1 MRPKILAGV
10 EMGGTKCVCILGT
23 GPSDIRGQEIIPTG
37 EPEATL
43 GAISEVLDCWNSKFG
58 EIAALGVASFGPL
71 DLRRSSSTYGRI
83 GVTAKERWIDIDLA
97 AHFRKRFSGPV
108 EFSTDVIG
116 AALAEGRWG
125 KAQGLTDFAYV
136 TIGTGVGVGLIAAGK
151 PILGCHHPELGHMR
165 IVRLPG
171 DLWPGSCR
179 FHGDCVEGLVSGPAI
194 QARVGYSAADLSAD
208 SPIWESIAYVLGQL
222 AQTLLLAA
230 APQRILIGGGVV
242 NTRPHLFPRIR
253 HYLATSLNG
262 YLDIEEVTCGLDDF
276 LGPPGLGA
284 SAGPLGALALAAD
297 TLSG

>member
-1 MRPKILAGV
+1 LADSF
-10 EMGGTKCVCILGT
+10 K
-23 GPSDIRGQEIIPTG
+23 EIP
-37 EPEATL
+37 
-43 GAISEVLDCWNSKFG
+43 
-58 EIAALGVASFGPL
+58 
-71 DLRRSSSTYGRI
+71 R
-83 GVTAKERWIDIDLA
+83 
-97 AHFRKRFSGPV
+97 H
-108 EFSTDVIG
+108 
-116 AALAEGRWG
+116 
-125 KAQGLTDFAYV
+125 V

-151 PILGCHHPELGHMR
+151 PILGCHHPELGHVR
-165 IVRLPG
+165 IARFPG
-171 DLWPGSCR
+171 DLWPGNCR

-194 QARVGYSAADLSAD
+194 QARVGHSAADLSAD

-222 AQTLLLAA
+222 AQTLLLAV

-262 YLDIEEVTCGLDDF
+262 YLDIEEVTRGLDDF